1 MTAFYGFSKGTA
13 DEEGLSFGTGKAV
26 LAEKPWGEDHTEEFE
41 FTVDGEQPSIQ
52 ILRGDTVLGQTLIQT
67 GCDRNRQFSLY
78 RAVFRDQEWML
89 LDGKPI
95 PPLQIG
101 GAAFTIQIQGIR
113 ITRYSYTKIYMKR
126 KKMESH
132 RP

>member
-1 MTAFYGFSKGTA
+1 MRKVCPLA
-13 DEEGLSFGTGKAV
+13 KAV

-78 RAVFRDQEWML
+78 RAFTSGKHDPLQSAILHSLFQILFLTDQECIRTKPVKHRLML
-89 LDGKPI
+89 
-95 PPLQIG
+95 
-101 GAAFTIQIQGIR
+101 
-113 ITRYSYTKIYMKR
+113 R
-126 KKMESH
+126 KCALH
-132 RP
+132 RKDSD